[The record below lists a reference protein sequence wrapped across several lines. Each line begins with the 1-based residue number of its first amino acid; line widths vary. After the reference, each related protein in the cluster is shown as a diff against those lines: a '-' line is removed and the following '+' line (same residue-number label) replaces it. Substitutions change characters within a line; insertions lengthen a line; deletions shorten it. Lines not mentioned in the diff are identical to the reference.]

1 MKRCEY
7 TSAEAVAQHKP
18 LNIKAALI
26 DMDGTLLDSMPS
38 HARAW
43 HRMVSELGIKCDV
56 DEFFGYEGMTGAAT
70 IDLIF
75 RRELHRPASEQE
87 KVELYAR
94 KTGYFNEMPKVPMMP
109 GAARMLRTLARHGV
123 ERVLVTGSGQKS
135 TIGRLADEFP
145 GAFREGMMITSR
157 DVSRGKPDPEPY
169 LMAMEKAAVTP
180 AESMVIENAPLGV
193 KAGAAAGAFTV
204 AVVTGPIPAEAM
216 WEAGADMVF
225 PSMEAFADALPLL
238 LGLSGAK
245 S

>member
-1 MKRCEY
+1 MKHSVY
-7 TSAEAVAQHKP
+7 TTPEEVALRAP
-18 LNIKAALI
+18 LGVKAALI

-75 RRELHRPASEQE
+75 RRELHRPATDEE
-87 KVELYAR
+87 KKELYAR
-94 KTGYFNEMPKVPMMP
+94 KTGYFNEMPKVPVMP
-109 GAARMLRTLARHGV
+109 GAARMLETLARHAV

-135 TIGRLADEFP
+135 TIGRLAVEFP
-145 GAFREGMMITSR
+145 GAFREGMMVTSR

-169 LMAMEKAAVTP
+169 LMAMDKAGVTP
-180 AESMVIENAPLGV
+180 AESMVVENAPLGV

-225 PSMEAFADALPLL
+225 PSMEAFADALPRLL
-238 LGLSGAK
+238 ASAGAK